1 MRLLPW
7 RRRAPSVPPTHGEA
21 FEGFRADHGGAGPSA
36 GERAVVSPAVPWQ
49 PLVVEKGQRW
59 LVVAPHCDDE
69 ILGAG
74 GLLHRAAQLGCP
86 VRVVLLTN
94 GDGYNRTALR
104 GQSRRW
110 RLTPA
115 QYIEFARVR
124 QKETLAALE
133 VLGISRAQ
141 VVFCGYPD
149 RGLAAMWEDHWDYH
163 KPYRSRFTRATR
175 SPYDNSRTPGAVFC
189 GESVVRDLEE
199 IVREFRPTHVV
210 LPHPHDTHG
219 DHWAG
224 CCFTLY
230 ALERL
235 RLRGRLPVGGPV
247 VLQYL
252 VHQGLWPQPR
262 GLRPRLAMVPPKP
275 YAHIPLAWASLDLPR
290 ESVDHK
296 LRALLCYRTQMVFM
310 RRYLLSFVRRNELF
324 SLFSLLPVPWVDDGA
339 ILVDGESYDWEGIGG
354 VVLDPRSHML
364 TRRVGRSAD
373 IRAAAACRDK
383 HNLYLRLELRHR
395 AVNDYLYGIS
405 LHGVGRG
412 GHGHETRQRLRIGLQ
427 VPDRVRI
434 RGEGGWQPSG
444 EIVVRAQRS
453 QLEVGIPLS
462 LLGWPERVFMSVET
476 RFRGLVMDRVAWQVL
491 DFVGEGREG

>member
-1 MRLLPW
+1 APRAAPPAADSVTMRLHQLDVQTG
-7 RRRAPSVPPTHGEA
+7 S
-21 FEGFRADHGGAGPSA
+21 
-36 GERAVVSPAVPWQ
+36 
-49 PLVVEKGQRW
+49 RW

-74 GLLHRAAQLGCP
+74 GLLHTAIQAGCA

-104 GQSRRW
+104 GQSRRL

-115 QYIEFARVR
+115 QYIEFAYHR
-124 QKETLAALE
+124 QRETLAALG
-133 VLGISRAQ
+133 VLGVSPAE

-149 RGLAAMWEDHWDYH
+149 RGLAAMWEDHWEFH
-163 KPYRSRFTRATR
+163 RPYRSRFTRVTR
-175 SPYDNSRTPGAVFC
+175 SPYENSRTRGAVFC

-199 IVREFRPTHVV
+199 IVREFRPTHVIV
-210 LPHPHDTHG
+210 PHPHDTHG

-252 VHQGLWPQPR
+252 VHQGTWPQPR
-262 GLRPRLAMVPPKP
+262 GYRPRAMLVPPKP
-275 YAHIPLAWASLDLPR
+275 YARLPLEWLSLELPEEAVER
-290 ESVDHK
+290 K
-296 LRALLCYRTQMVFM
+296 LQALLCYRSQMVFM

-324 SLFSLLPVPWVDDGA
+324 GLFQPLPLPWVEDRG
-339 ILVDGESYDWEGIGG
+339 ILVDGESYDWDGVGG
-354 VVLDPRSHML
+354 AVVDPRRQSI

-373 IRAAAACRDK
+373 IRAVAACRDRHK
-383 HNLYLRLELRHR
+383 LYLRMELRHR

-405 LHGVGRG
+405 LYGVGRQVRG
-412 GHGHETRQRLRIGLQ
+412 EEVRQRLRIGLQ
-427 VPDRVRI
+427 VPDRVRVK
-434 RGEGGWQPSG
+434 GDGGWEPTG
-444 EIVVRAQRS
+444 DIVVRARRH
-453 QLEVGIPLS
+453 QLEVGIPLA
-462 LLGWPERVFMSVET
+462 LLGWPERVFLGVET
-476 RFRGLVMDRVAWQVL
+476 RFRGLV
-491 DFVGEGREG
+491 

>member
-7 RRRAPSVPPTHGEA
+7 RRRRDSTAPAPSRVSGSE
-21 FEGFRADHGGAGPSA
+21 
-36 GERAVVSPAVPWQ
+36 ERAAA
-49 PLVVEKGQRW
+49 PLAFHWHSLTVEKGQRW

-74 GLLHRAAQLGCP
+74 GLLHQAVQAGCA

-104 GQSRRW
+104 GQSRRL
-110 RLTPA
+110 RLTPD
-115 QYIEFARVR
+115 QYIEFAYHR
-124 QKETLAALE
+124 QQETLAALG
-133 VLGISRAQ
+133 VLGVSPAE

-149 RGLAAMWEDHWDYH
+149 RGLAAMWEDHWEFH
-163 KPYRSRFTRATR
+163 KPYRSRYTRVTR
-175 SPYDNSRTPGAVFC
+175 SPYNNSRTRGAVFC

-210 LPHPHDTHG
+210 VPHPHDSHG

-224 CCFTLY
+224 CCFALY

-235 RLRGRLPVGGPV
+235 RLRGRLPVGGPE

-252 VHQGLWPQPR
+252 VHQGIWPRPR
-262 GLRPRLAMVPPKP
+262 GLRPWLPMLPPKA
-275 YAHIPLAWASLDLPR
+275 YAYLPFRWTAVELPR
-290 ESVDHK
+290 ESVERK
-296 LRALLCYRTQMVFM
+296 LEALRCYRSQMVFM
-310 RRYLLSFVRRNELF
+310 RNYLLSFVRRTELF
-324 SLFSLLPVPWVDDGA
+324 GVFQPLPVPWVEDGA
-339 ILVDGESYDWEGIGG
+339 ILVDGEAYDWEGIAS
-354 VVLDPRSHML
+354 VALNPRSHLL

-373 IRAAAACRDK
+373 LRAVAACRDGD
-383 HNLYLRLELRHR
+383 NLYLRMELRHR
-395 AVNDYLYGIS
+395 AVNDYLYCIS
-405 LHGVGRG
+405 LYGAGGASRG
-412 GHGHETRQRLRIGLQ
+412 EETRQRLRIGLQ

-434 RGEGGWQPSG
+434 KGEGGWQPAG
-444 EIVVRAQRS
+444 DIVVRALRS

-462 LLGWPERVFMSVET
+462 LLGWPERVFLGVET

-491 DFVGEGREG
+491 DFVGEGQRA